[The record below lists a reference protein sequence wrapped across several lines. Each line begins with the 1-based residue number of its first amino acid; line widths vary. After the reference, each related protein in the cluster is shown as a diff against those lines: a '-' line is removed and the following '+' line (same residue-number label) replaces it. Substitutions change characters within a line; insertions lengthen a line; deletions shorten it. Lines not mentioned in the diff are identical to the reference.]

1 MVCNVYHKMYNES
14 MAPIMV
20 SYPKGFIS
28 VIRKVSIMKKP
39 NETVTVVSV
48 GTLSNVGILDT
59 ARSALIEGASKTGD
73 LIKGYAAALCEV
85 FNRKDSKGTMLC
97 AWYDLVGAERKG
109 IKAERAQFVQAC
121 INAGFVKPG
130 TTDKPSATVDV
141 YWQRVKEASGFVPKG
156 RVSGTVDIDA
166 KTLSELKT
174 IINRILKNEEDGT
187 MCAASDY
194 KGALMDV
201 HEGLGGDNSTL
212 GK

>member
-1 MVCNVYHKMYNES
+1 MG
-14 MAPIMV
+14 
-20 SYPKGFIS
+20 SYPNGLIS

-39 NETVTVVSV
+39 SKIVNVISV
-48 GTLSNVGILDT
+48 DTLSDEGILDT
-59 ARSALIEGASKTGD
+59 ARSALVEGASKTGD
-73 LIKGYAAALCEV
+73 LIKGYASALCQV
-85 FNRKDSKGTMLC
+85 FNRRDSKGAMLC

-109 IKAERAQFVQAC
+109 IKAERAKFVQKC
-121 INAGFVKPG
+121 ITAGFVKPG

-156 RVSGTVDIDA
+156 RVSGIVDVDA

-174 IINRILKNEEDGT
+174 IINRILKSEEEGKS
-187 MCAASDY
+187 CNASDH

-201 HEGLGGDNSTL
+201 HEALGGDNSTL